1 MGIGFT
7 LALTLIAGLREL
19 IGAGTIFGASV
30 FGGGYEPMLVMILP
44 TGGFLTLGILMGI
57 INALAQR
64 TEKKHIKKEA

>member
-1 MGIGFT
+1 
-7 LALTLIAGLREL
+7 
-19 IGAGTIFGASV
+19 
-30 FGGGYEPMLVMILP
+30 MLVMILP